1 MNHTAKKLLARVW
14 EIVLAVGLL
23 GLVITTA
30 PYVEQHIN
38 PVMVSSDTVLTKIEP
53 QGYLATIVEGSAI
66 RKRDCTFESLRW
78 YYGVRGERA
87 VNIGVRFLEG
97 PKIRPSGHME
107 FGPWKLQISADR
119 IEQTFADVFHQCRVF
134 GIKLPWLSRS
144 SFYK

>member
-1 MNHTAKKLLARVW
+1 MRKMVKRALARLW
-14 EIVLAVGLL
+14 EVVLAVGLL
-23 GLVITTA
+23 GIIVTA
-30 PYVEQHIN
+30 APHAERYFN
-38 PVMVSSDTVLTKIEP
+38 PVMVSSDTVLTKIDP

-97 PKIRPSGHME
+97 PKIRETGHMA
-107 FGPWKLQISADR
+107 FGPWRLEISVDK
-119 IEQTFADVFHQCRVF
+119 IEQTYADVYHQCRVF

-144 SFYK
+144 SFYR